1 MINEK
6 IPFQRLLSRGSGL
19 SQTVAQEKEGGE
31 EYDHA
36 DNSTDDYD
44 DSSAVKQLD

>member
-1 MINEK
+1 MKEK
-6 IPFQRLLSRGSGL
+6 IPFQRLPSRGSSL

-36 DNSTDDYD
+36 GNSTDDYD